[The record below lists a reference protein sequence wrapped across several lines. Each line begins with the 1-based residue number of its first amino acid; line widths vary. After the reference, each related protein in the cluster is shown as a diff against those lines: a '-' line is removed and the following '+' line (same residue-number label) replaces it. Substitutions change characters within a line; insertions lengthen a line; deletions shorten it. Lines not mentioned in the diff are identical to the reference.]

1 MRTSGVLMHI
11 SSLPS
16 NYGIGTLGQEAYN
29 FVDFL
34 VKAGQTY
41 WQILPI
47 CPTSYGD
54 SPYQT
59 FSSFAGNPYFIDLD
73 MLIEDGLLE
82 KGECE
87 NIKWSD
93 CDTSVDYKIMYD
105 NRFEVL
111 RKAYNRFINSV
122 PSGFERFCKEQDYW
136 LRDYALFMAIK
147 NDTGTTWNNWEK
159 ELKLRHNEALEEYE
173 KKHNSE
179 VVFHKVVQYLF
190 YSQWQKLK
198 EYANNNDIKI
208 IGDLPIYVAVDSAD
222 VWANPQLFV
231 LNSDYEPTH
240 VAGCPPDSFSELG
253 QRWGNP
259 LYDWNKMKQYDY
271 AWWVRRL
278 NHITKIYDVTRIDH
292 FRGFDSY
299 YSIDARAK
307 TAKIGVWEKGPGIEF
322 FNCIKEK
329 MGTLNI
335 IAEDL
340 GFLTPSV
347 HKLLKDTGFP
357 GMKILQFGF
366 DSREDNEYLPH
377 NYTQNSVV
385 YTGTHDNDT
394 IIGWINNANKQDVE
408 YIIEY
413 LDLNEHE
420 GYNWGLMKAAWEC
433 VSDTAI
439 VTMQDLLGLDSDSRM
454 NIPSTIG
461 VNWKWRMK
469 KESADDE
476 LAKKINKYMK
486 AYKRS

>member
-16 NYGIGTLGQEAYN
+16 NYGIGTLGHEAYN

-73 MLIEDGLLE
+73 MLIQDGLL
-82 KGECE
+82 KKSECE
-87 NIKWSD
+87 NIKWSEY
-93 CDTSVDYKIMYD
+93 DTSVDYKLMYE
-105 NRFEVL
+105 NRFKVL
-111 RKAYNRFINSV
+111 KKAYNRFVNSV
-122 PSGFERFCKEQDYW
+122 PSGFEQFCKEQDYW
-136 LRDYALFMAIK
+136 LHDYALFMAIK
-147 NDTGTTWNNWEK
+147 NDTGENWNNWKK
-159 ELKLRHNEALEEYE
+159 ELKLRYNDALENYKE
-173 KKHNSE
+173 KHNSE
-179 VVFHKVVQYLF
+179 VNFHKVVQYLF

-198 EYANNNDIKI
+198 RYANNNNIKI
-208 IGDLPIYVAVDSAD
+208 IGDLPIYVAVDSVD
-222 VWANPQLFV
+222 VWANPELFV
-231 LNSDYEPTH
+231 LNSDYEPTY

-259 LYDWNKMKQYDY
+259 LYDWNKMKQDDY

-299 YSIDARAK
+299 YSIDAREK

-322 FNCIKEK
+322 FSSIKNQ
-329 MGTLNI
+329 MGTLDI

-357 GMKILQFGF
+357 GMKILQFAF

-394 IIGWINNANKQDVE
+394 IIGWINNASKQEVE
-408 YIIEY
+408 CATEY
-413 LDLNEHE
+413 LHLTGNEE
-420 GYNWGLMKAAWEC
+420 YNWEMMKAAWEC

-461 VNWKWRMK
+461 VNWKWRMNK
-469 KESADDE
+469 QSTDG

-486 AYKRS
+486 AYKRG